1 MQSPCQQEIIL
12 HLHRVIIRSQVH
24 QKNIQHQ
31 ARQEL
36 TQHLAEVATE
46 VVAETVVAAVLEVAD
61 QVHQATDHDK

>member
-1 MQSPCQQEIIL
+1 MQSQCQQEIIL

-24 QKNIQHQ
+24 QKNIRHQ

-36 TQHLAEVATE
+36 IRHQAEVATA
-46 VVAETVVAAVLEVAD
+46 VAVGTVVVVVLEVAD

>member
-36 TQHLAEVATE
+36 TQHQAEVAM
-46 VVAETVVAAVLEVAD
+46 AVAADTAVAVVLEVAD
-61 QVHQATDHDK
+61 LAHQTTDLDK